1 MDALACCRR
10 VVAPFRATTMAN
22 LILQHPPS
30 TRGRNSLSTRKPPPS
45 LQPCTQTRKNEAM
58 PVIVRNGGNEGKREK
73 VSLGGKPL
81 NAYETHTYP

>member
-1 MDALACCRR
+1 
-10 VVAPFRATTMAN
+10 MAN

-30 TRGRNSLSTRKPPPS
+30 TRGRNSLSTRKPPHLCAVFPN
-45 LQPCTQTRKNEAM
+45 LRNFQKEPCTQTRKNEAM